1 MLGSDNWARKTHR
14 KDPPHKNGK
23 APRTPAIGMYGA
35 CAFSFRPRL
44 EITDGTRNQASVA
57 VSSGMPGPIVEVMVA
72 LVM

>member
-1 MLGSDNWARKTHR
+1 MDTGYGAH
-14 KDPPHKNGK
+14 
-23 APRTPAIGMYGA
+23 GA

-44 EITDGTRNQASVA
+44 ELTDGTRNQASAA